1 MEKAKVMYTIS
12 HIQSCTEYRSK
23 TNMKTKENNTKKNL
37 IFGISAIIIL
47 SVFIVIGYKEP
58 YQHNDGNIFNTSY
71 HITYQSGI
79 DYKTDIE
86 KELQKVDAS
95 LSMFNDT
102 SIVSR
107 LNKNQEV
114 TLNGYFTTVFNKSQ
128 EISRQTKGD
137 FDITVAPLVNVWNA
151 GNKEGTKVATST
163 VDSIKS
169 FVGYQKIYLI
179 NGKIIKKDPRIM
191 MDFSAIAKGYGAD
204 VVAMFLQSKGIK
216 NYIVDIGGK
225 IDAAGKAPQKDK
237 MLDRNWCVSIKKPFS
252 DSLKTNNKQQIVLKI
267 TDTGMATRKNSGT
280 TIDPHS
286 GQPVNN
292 NLLSVTVLGDNCM
305 TANAYATSFIVMGMD
320 KAVHF
325 LKRHKELKAYFIYKG
340 RDNKEYTYMTPSM
353 HKLIAK

>member
-1 MEKAKVMYTIS
+1 M
-12 HIQSCTEYRSK
+12 R
-23 TNMKTKENNTKKNL
+23 TKENNTKKNL
-37 IFGISAIIIL
+37 ILGISAIIIL
-47 SVFIVIGYKEP
+47 AVFIVIGYKEP
-58 YQHNDGNIFNTSY
+58 YQHNEGKIFNTSY

-79 DYKTDIE
+79 DYKIDIE

-102 SIVSR
+102 SIVSK
-107 LNKNQEV
+107 LNKNQKV
-114 TLNGYFTTVFNKSQ
+114 ALNDYFTTVFNKSQ

-137 FDITVAPLVNVWNA
+137 FDITVAPLVYVWNV
-151 GNKEGTKVATST
+151 GNKKGTKVSTST

-169 FVGYQKIYLI
+169 FIGYKKIYLI
-179 NGKIIKKDPRIM
+179 NGKIVKKDPRVM

-216 NYIVDIGGK
+216 NYIVNIGGK
-225 IDAAGKAPQKDK
+225 IDVAGEAPKKDK
-237 MLDRNWCVSIKKPFS
+237 MLDRNWCVSINIPRS
-252 DSLKTNNKQQIVLKI
+252 DSIKISNKQQIVLKI
-267 TDTGMATRKNSGT
+267 TDTGMATSRNSGT
-280 TIDPHS
+280 TINPHS
-286 GQPVNN
+286 GLPVNN
-292 NLLSVTVLGDNCM
+292 KLLSVTVLGDNCM

-340 RDNKEYTYMTPSM
+340 DDNKVYTYMTPGM